1 MTQINYILLY
11 LKCVCILVVF
21 LRFSSDVDIVDNRL
35 AESFRLWI
43 IMTFSAASV
52 IIVVGVITP
61 MFMAAIIPVAI
72 VYTIV
77 VVSCLINTT
86 NDKGIKE
93 SPCLSVGPS
102 VHISRKCNS

>member
-1 MTQINYILLY
+1 MTQINYILFY
-11 LKCVCILVVF
+11 LKCVCIIVVF

-86 NDKGIKE
+86 NNKGI
-93 SPCLSVGPS
+93 
-102 VHISRKCNS
+102 